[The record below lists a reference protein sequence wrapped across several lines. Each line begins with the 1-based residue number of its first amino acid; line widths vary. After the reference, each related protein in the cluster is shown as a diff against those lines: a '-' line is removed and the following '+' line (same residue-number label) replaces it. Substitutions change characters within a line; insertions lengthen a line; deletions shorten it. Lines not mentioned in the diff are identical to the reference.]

1 MKYLVF
7 LFACAAL
14 ISCSPVDASKET
26 RAAKTHEGEVRT
38 FTSQADV
45 LSYVRSRVAECDTAI
60 SIKVPGNA
68 SAISRNVASTMVM
81 AQDSRLAGMKS
92 FAIGN
97 MVFFEPE
104 YAEDALLLRAVKDP
118 SIEASLTASQKS
130 ALNKARG
137 IVGKVCAQY
146 SSDYDRAL
154 ALHDYLVKNATYS
167 QCSAAKNLAA
177 STSCMLHSGVGICEG
192 YARAYGLLL
201 SLAGIE
207 NRYVGGTAGNDTHAW
222 NLVKLGGQWVHI
234 DCTYDDPLPDVP
246 DRTIRAYFAMSDAQI
261 GVNHQWKRSSVPSA
275 TDSSLYHPFK
285 TGLHFATMQE
295 LVNHCATHQVP
306 SGYVTAYVDE
316 LGKPGAKAAA
326 LLMAAERQV
335 GKRVVY
341 KYSISPS
348 LPCAFSFINN
358 F

>member
-1 MKYLVF
+1 MKYFIF

-14 ISCSPVDASKET
+14 ISCGPVDASKET
-26 RAAKTHEGEVRT
+26 RAAKTHGGEIRT
-38 FTSQADV
+38 FASQADA
-45 LSYVRSRVAECDTAI
+45 LSYVRSRVAECDSGI
-60 SIKVPGNA
+60 SIKVSGNGA
-68 SAISRNVASTMVM
+68 AISKSIAAVM

-92 FAIGN
+92 FAMGN
-97 MVFFEPE
+97 LVIFEPE

-130 ALNKARG
+130 ALNKARS

-177 STSCMLHSGVGICEG
+177 STSCMLHSGEGICEG

-201 SLAGIE
+201 TLAGIE
-207 NRYVGGTAGNDTHAW
+207 CRYVGGSAGNDTHAW

-234 DCTYDDPLPDVP
+234 DCTYDDPLPDAP
-246 DRTIRAYFAMSDAQI
+246 DRAIHAYFAMSDAQI
-261 GVNHQWKRSSVPSA
+261 GVNHRWNRSSVPSA
-275 TDSSLYHPFK
+275 TNSSLYYPFK
-285 TGLHFATMQE
+285 MGLHFATMQE
-295 LVNHCATHQVP
+295 LVNYCATHQVP

-316 LGKPGAKAAA
+316 LGKPGAKASA
-326 LLMAAERQV
+326 LLMAAERQA